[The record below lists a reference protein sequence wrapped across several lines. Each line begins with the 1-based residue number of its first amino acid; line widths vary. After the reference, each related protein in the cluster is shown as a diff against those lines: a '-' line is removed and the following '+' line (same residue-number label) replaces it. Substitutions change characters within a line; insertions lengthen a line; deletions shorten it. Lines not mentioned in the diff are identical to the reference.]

1 MFPKASPNDTRST
14 TMTITLSD
22 ITAATAAYIDT
33 EVEVRISKVTSN
45 LQPDHDGS
53 YTAKVTNAA
62 APTGVR
68 LTDVMLHLWVE
79 PGQEPNEN
87 PVVLLY
93 PPGSALLSP
102 KATNDPDASDLDSQ
116 TPVNEFYLFFAAGPG
131 DDIEDFDSVLDVG
144 EVLEVELEY
153 RAERRGDATIN
164 CHVHANVDVDR
175 LFPRS
180 SGTTAAKAV
189 TVIA

>member
-1 MFPKASPNDTRST
+1 MA
-14 TMTITLSD
+14 ITLSD
-22 ITAATAAYIDT
+22 ISAATAAYIDT
-33 EVEVRISKVTSN
+33 EVEVKISKVTSN

-53 YTAKVTNAA
+53 YTVKVTNAA

-87 PVVLLY
+87 PIVLLY
-93 PPGSALLSP
+93 PPGSALFNP
-102 KATNDPDASDLDSQ
+102 KATNDPGAADLSSQ
-116 TPVNEFYLFFAAGPG
+116 TPVAEFYLFFVAGP
-131 DDIEDFDSVLDVG
+131 DDDVDDFDSVLDIG
-144 EVLEVELEY
+144 EVLEIEFEY
-153 RAERRGDATIN
+153 RSERRGDATIN

-180 SGTTAAKAV
+180 SGSTLSKTV
-189 TVIA
+189 TIVA